1 MANPNIQTA
10 YPGEV
15 LDQILVKAATGNQ
28 LFEKGLSHLETN
40 IGDKFYIPRM
50 QLSKLLQ
57 KRVEMPKS
65 ENSKGEF
72 KIDERVLD
80 PKDIMVYIEFNP
92 RSFEKFWRKY
102 QPTGNLV
109 FSELPANVQ
118 VMMLNEVLKQV
129 GSELGYHFVQGQ
141 SGEEE
146 EQFFDG
152 ILTRILADEG
162 VVKATCEST
171 SMIARLRSVWEK
183 TAEKVRDQPN
193 FTFLMSSADF
203 DKYDYE
209 LTDLHHKGAD
219 PTSTNI
225 PRFKGK
231 RIAALNDLP
240 SDVIIG
246 TLCSLDT
253 DSNLYAGCNLADD
266 YNCLQVDKVQA
277 NGELYFIKMLMKA
290 DTQIAWGE
298 LVTLL
303 DCRAVEDDLEG

>member
-1 MANPNIQTA
+1 
-10 YPGEV
+10 
-15 LDQILVKAATGNQ
+15 
-28 LFEKGLSHLETN
+28 
-40 IGDKFYIPRM
+40 M

-118 VMMLNEVLKQV
+118 VIMLNEVLKQV
-129 GSELGYHFVQGQ
+129 GSELGYHFVQGE
-141 SGEEE
+141 SGEGE

-162 VVKATCEST
+162 VVKATCESP

-203 DKYDYE
+203 DKYDNE
-209 LTDLHHKGAD
+209 LTESASQRRGSDLDEHPPIQG
-219 PTSTNI
+219 
-225 PRFKGK
+225 
-231 RIAALNDLP
+231 
-240 SDVIIG
+240 
-246 TLCSLDT
+246 
-253 DSNLYAGCNLADD
+253 
-266 YNCLQVDKVQA
+266 QA
-277 NGELYFIKMLMKA
+277 NRRAERPAVGCHHRKRSARWARIRISTPA
-290 DTQIAWGE
+290 VISRTTTTA
-298 LVTLL
+298 
-303 DCRAVEDDLEG
+303 CRSTRCRPTASSTSSRC

>member
-28 LFEKGLSHLETN
+28 LFEKGLIHLETN

-118 VMMLNEVLKQV
+118 VVMLNEVLKQV
-129 GSELGYHFVQGQ
+129 GSELGYHFVQGE
-141 SGEEE
+141 SGEGE

-152 ILTRILADEG
+152 ILTRI
-162 VVKATCEST
+162 
-171 SMIARLRSVWEK
+171 
-183 TAEKVRDQPN
+183 
-193 FTFLMSSADF
+193 
-203 DKYDYE
+203 
-209 LTDLHHKGAD
+209 
-219 PTSTNI
+219 
-225 PRFKGK
+225 
-231 RIAALNDLP
+231 
-240 SDVIIG
+240 
-246 TLCSLDT
+246 
-253 DSNLYAGCNLADD
+253 
-266 YNCLQVDKVQA
+266 
-277 NGELYFIKMLMKA
+277 
-290 DTQIAWGE
+290 
-298 LVTLL
+298 
-303 DCRAVEDDLEG
+303 